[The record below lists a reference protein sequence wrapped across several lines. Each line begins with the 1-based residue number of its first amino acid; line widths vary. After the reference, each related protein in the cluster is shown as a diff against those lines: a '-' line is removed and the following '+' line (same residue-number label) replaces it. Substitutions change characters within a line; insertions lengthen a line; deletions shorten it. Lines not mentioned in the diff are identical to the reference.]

1 MNTSRKLEGGAA
13 HKERALQLR
22 KLANEIRLSAM
33 TMTNH
38 SGLGHTGGDLS
49 SADILATLYL
59 GDILNVRPT
68 DPHWPERDRFIMSKG
83 HCSGAFYS
91 TLAFKGFFPR
101 ASLGTFMDPLSM
113 LNGHPDRNKLPGVE
127 ANTGPL
133 GHGLPIA
140 VGCALAARMRKED
153 WRTFVL
159 TGDGELQEGSNWEAA
174 LTAQQY
180 GLDNLVVIVDRN
192 RIQQGDFTEQIIR
205 MDPVAPKWAAF
216 GFAVA
221 KLTATITLHSLSV
234 LIAFLSKKENPPA
247 SSPTRSR
254 ARGFPLL
261 KTSPRGITVCRPRSS
276 SHWPPLSS
284 EWRYRNELSFQQL
297 TLQRRNSTIAGMP
310 TRRRLKRWPRATH
323 VSALSSAIRF
333 PPRNSNHSARSFPND
348 L

>member
-1 MNTSRKLEGGAA
+1 MNESPKRESEASIKQQ
-13 HKERALQLR
+13 ALHLCQ
-22 KLANEIRLSAM
+22 LANEIRFSAM

-59 GDILNVRPT
+59 GDILNVKPN
-68 DPHWPERDRFIMSKG
+68 DPQWPGRDRFIMSKG

-205 MDPVAPKWAAF
+205 MDPVAPKFAAV
-216 GFAVA
+216 GFAVVEVDGHDHA
-221 KLTATITLHSLSV
+221 ALLECFHKLPLEKGKPTCIIANTIKGKGVSFAENKPAWHHGVPT
-234 LIAFLSKKENPPA
+234 KEQLA
-247 SSPTRSR
+247 L
-254 ARGFPLL
+254 AA
-261 KTSPRGITVCRPRSS
+261 V
-276 SHWPPLSS
+276 
-284 EWRYRNELSFQQL
+284 EL
-297 TLQRRNSTIAGMP
+297 GVE
-310 TRRRLKRWPRATH
+310 
-323 VSALSSAIRF
+323 VSQ
-333 PPRNSNHSARSFPND
+333 
-348 L
+348 